1 MDTIKHAGIR
11 KPVTVEYKT
20 DVRLTLGSTSK
31 VTLPTM
37 VQGDWGVDRPPWVF
51 VVLQYFEMILPLVDS
66 LRCALQDEVYIMG
79 CDAAGGLWRHP
90 RWPPSW
96 PPSWISL
103 KMETDQNGG
112 NRKFLCVCTS
122 KD

>member
-1 MDTIKHAGIR
+1 VDTIKHAGMR

-20 DVRLTLGSTSK
+20 DIRLTVGSTSK

-37 VQGDWGVDRPPWVF
+37 VQCGWGVDGPSWVF

-66 LRCALQDEVYIMG
+66 LPCALQDEVYIMS
-79 CDAAGGLWRHP
+79 CDAAGDLWRHP

-103 KMETDQNGG
+103 KMETNQNGG
-112 NRKFLCVCTS
+112 NRKFLMPLYF
-122 KD
+122 